1 MQRSFLYD
9 KEKTSSVV
17 LSPRVRLITVHKHLL
32 IPIDMFLANSH
43 EQLPYRKL
51 FINGP
56 ANDLQHSLFT
66 EELFLFLT
74 AVFKKKKRVA
84 RIDKGTI
91 TNSVWLM
98 SHESSIN
105 IGVSRRYIMF
115 YMKLN
120 IFCSSSCLIRFN
132 YQKGVKLFI
141 LSNKSLAFL
150 PLMTKYLVAIAK
162 PIATQLLR
170 MCLRNNN
177 TRNIL
182 R

>member
-1 MQRSFLYD
+1 M
-9 KEKTSSVV
+9 
-17 LSPRVRLITVHKHLL
+17 
-32 IPIDMFLANSH
+32 
-43 EQLPYRKL
+43 
-51 FINGP
+51 
-56 ANDLQHSLFT
+56 
-66 EELFLFLT
+66 
-74 AVFKKKKRVA
+74 
-84 RIDKGTI
+84 
-91 TNSVWLM
+91 
-98 SHESSIN
+98 
-105 IGVSRRYIMF
+105 SRRYIMF

-182 R
+182 RRRSWIWFSNINLDCGYLSLLFLIFKCWFYFMSSSSIIKMTIQLSLSSPRAWIHGPRPSNSLTILLLSWGIPFFAPLER